1 MKRWALIKN
10 GVVDLIVDQNLI
22 PVVFGSTWIDVT
34 GMDVGPLDSY
44 DGTSFTKYVGPPEAQ
59 VVTKVAMISRF
70 TPEEYVGIVGATK
83 TDVQVQAWYDL
94 FQAANVVDLTDERT
108 IAGINSLVTKNL
120 ITQVRANEILT
131 NPVQPNER
139 PA

>member
-1 MKRWALIKN
+1 MNNIYQVTETNGFVRDIIADEPFVQQYYPGRWVLI
-10 GVVDLIVDQNLI
+10 
-22 PVVFGSTWIDVT
+22 
-34 GMDVGPLDSY
+34 GPEPA
-44 DGTSFTKYVGPPEAQ
+44 PPPPPPII
-59 VVTKVAMISRF
+59 TKVAMISRF

-94 FQAANVVDLTDERT
+94 FQAATNVDLQDPRT
-108 IAGINSLVTKNL
+108 IAGINSLATKNL
-120 ITQVRANEILT
+120 ITQERANEILT